1 MKCPGCGADATGAF
15 CSNCGTRLDATRP
28 CVRCG
33 SALPA
38 NARFCVQCGARASA
52 DARWLRFAVPAG
64 IAALALL
71 AGYWLGER
79 GDGGATASSAATVA
93 QAPFAQQGGRGS
105 PPPLTG
111 SMRDQADRLFERIMQ
126 ARARGDTAE
135 ASFFLPMALQ
145 AYEGA
150 GSLDA
155 DGLFHLGLLQL
166 EGGRAADALATAR
179 RIGEADANH
188 LFGLA
193 LAGEAAM
200 ASGDRMA
207 ARAAFSQFLAQFD
220 SEIARELPE
229 YEMHRPALDE
239 YRQQALELTGS

>member
-1 MKCPGCGADATGAF
+1 MASGAF
-15 CSNCGTRLDATRP
+15 CSNCGTRLNAASA
-28 CVRCG
+28 CARCG
-33 SALPA
+33 SDLPA
-38 NARFCVQCGARASA
+38 NARFCVQCGARAGA
-52 DARWLRFAVPAG
+52 DQRWMRYAIPAG

-71 AGYWLGER
+71 GGYWLGER
-79 GDGGATASSAATVA
+79 SDGGAPSAATTT
-93 QAPFAQQGGRGS
+93 QAPFAAQTDGRGT

-111 SMRDQADRLFERIMQ
+111 TMREQADRLFERIMQ

-150 GSLDA
+150 GTLDA

-166 EGGRAADALATAR
+166 EGGHLAEATATSQ
-179 RIGEADANH
+179 RIAQSDANH

-200 ASGDRMA
+200 ARGDQAA
-207 ARAAFSQFLAQFD
+207 ARTAFSRFLERFD
-220 SEIARELPE
+220 GEIARGLPE

-239 YRQQALELTGS
+239 YRQQAADVTAG

>member
-1 MKCPGCGADATGAF
+1 MKCPGCGADASGAF
-15 CSNCGTRLDATRP
+15 CSNCGTRLTADRSCA
-28 CVRCG
+28 RCG

-38 NARFCVQCGARASA
+38 NARFCVQCGARAGT
-52 DARWLRFAVPAG
+52 DRRWLRYAIPAG

-79 GDGGATASSAATVA
+79 GGDPAASRSATPD
-93 QAPFAQQGGRGS
+93 APFATQSGARGA

-111 SMRDQADRLFERIMQ
+111 SMREQADRLFERIMQ

-150 GSLDA
+150 GPLDA

-166 EGGRAADALATAR
+166 EGGRAAEASATAE
-179 RIGEADANH
+179 RIADADASH
-188 LFGLA
+188 LFGFA
-193 LAGEAAM
+193 LEAEAAM
-200 ASGDRMA
+200 ARGDQAA
-207 ARAAFSQFLAQFD
+207 ARAAFTRFLAEFD
-220 SEIARELPE
+220 SEIGRDIPE

-239 YRQQALELTGS
+239 YRQQARDLTGG